1 MNTRDSLKKSGRG
14 MSSLK
19 TCRGCSPQGLRPS
32 CRIWP
37 RSGMMRSGKCFPA
50 AAVGAPHRRER
61 VFLVALP
68 PTVMSVTR
76 SMGFYLRSPE
86 VWEKATNIGAWL
98 LGWEYGLTGRAA
110 RPSGKHMVD
119 VSFAEWMMG
128 VPQGWTAPQG
138 VRPLPREL
146 VPVWVRRLKAL
157 GNAITPQQAYAV
169 AACIMRAEGLPVPE
183 RPNR

>member
-1 MNTRDSLKKSGRG
+1 MNMRDSLKKSGRD

-19 TCRGCSPQGLRPS
+19 TCRGCSPQGLRQS

-37 RSGMMRSGKCFPA
+37 RSGMMRSGKCFPQPRSA
-50 AAVGAPHRRER
+50 PRIGASG
-61 VFLVALP
+61 FSLLP
-68 PTVMSVTR
+68 TPTVMSVTQ

-86 VWEKATNIGAWL
+86 VWEKATNLGAWL
-98 LGWEYGLTGRAA
+98 LGWEYGLARRASSREAYGGCVLRRVDDGRPA
-110 RPSGKHMVD
+110 RLDGP
-119 VSFAEWMMG
+119 A
-128 VPQGWTAPQG
+128 G

-169 AACIMRAEGLPVPE
+169 AACIMRAEGLPVRE
-183 RPNR
+183 RPDR

>member
-19 TCRGCSPQGLRPS
+19 TCRGCSPQGLRQS

-37 RSGMMRSGKCFPA
+37 RAGMMRSGKCFPRPRSA
-50 AAVGAPHRRER
+50 PRIGASG
-61 VFLVALP
+61 FSLLP
-68 PTVMSVTR
+68 TPTVMGVTQ
-76 SMGFYLRSPE
+76 SMGFYLRSVE
-86 VWEKATNIGAWL
+86 TWEKATNLGAWL

-119 VSFAEWMMG
+119 VSFAE
-128 VPQGWTAPQG
+128 G

-183 RPNR
+183 RPDR